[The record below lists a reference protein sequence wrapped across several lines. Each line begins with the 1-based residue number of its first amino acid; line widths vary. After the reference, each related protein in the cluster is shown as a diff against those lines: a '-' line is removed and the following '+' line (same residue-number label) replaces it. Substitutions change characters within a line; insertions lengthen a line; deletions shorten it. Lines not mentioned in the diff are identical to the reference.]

1 MDVGIGSNGF
11 LSFCRGIM
19 NIPPLILIL
28 LSLFIAI
35 HCLGACLL
43 ASTRKR
49 KHQFKPLG
57 VSFIWCDATLLMF
70 IQNVTQYF
78 QCASPSNVFLLSRSG
93 R

>member
-1 MDVGIGSNGF
+1 MFTSKHERSSLMDVGIGSNVF

-57 VSFIWCDATLLMF
+57 VSFGVMLL
-70 IQNVTQYF
+70 
-78 QCASPSNVFLLSRSG
+78 C
-93 R
+93 